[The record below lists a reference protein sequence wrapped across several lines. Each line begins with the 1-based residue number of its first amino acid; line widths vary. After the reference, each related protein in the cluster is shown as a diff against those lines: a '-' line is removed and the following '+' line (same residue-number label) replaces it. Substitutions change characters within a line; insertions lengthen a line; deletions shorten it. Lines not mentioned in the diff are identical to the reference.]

1 MMLRKGCR
9 HCGGD
14 LLGSEVC
21 TGTIHQCIQCGAL
34 YDLPD
39 ARVKVAAAK
48 APEQLA
54 KRAQKKEVAV

>member
-1 MMLRKGCR
+1 MMLWKGCR

-21 TGTIHQCIQCGAL
+21 TGTTHQCIQCGAL

-39 ARVKVAAAK
+39 ARVKVAAAED
-48 APEQLA
+48 AGAGGEA
-54 KRAQKKEVAV
+54 RAGEKITA